1 MKRAILAAVIFAV
14 AAVSL
19 PLSTLAYHRAGRT
32 IVRTNTHVPAPPY
45 YLCLIVLDGARPG
58 YLRTPNIPHVQALV
72 ARGTQFPNAWTG
84 ILESETPSGHAA
96 ISTGSEPRRDG
107 IASFGWVTANNV
119 SVNLFDPA
127 KIRAGAMEK
136 VMLLAG
142 VPTIAGLVHRQNP
155 AAKVVALSG
164 YKYYAADALGG
175 PRADVIMYYASRP
188 GGILAPTFIPGHL
201 PPPEVLTAPD
211 LQGKNLQPLGMG
223 DREAMKLAAATFD
236 RMHQQV
242 TLINL
247 PEFDWP
253 LGHLW
258 GGPLAPHSVTSL
270 MQSFDQDLGTLEES
284 YRRAHVLKRTIFVL
298 TADHGF
304 TPIYR
309 SVPEREIR
317 DAVMAAGTRIT
328 RDTYHTGAYLWLHDR
343 SRAAAAAGIIARL
356 HIPYIQSVYYKQLV
370 KGRYQYVNTAAQFLT
385 SGVAEA
391 NQYLLH
397 TFLGPNGPDLA
408 VLFTQGAVGSTD
420 AQSTWKGDHG
430 GADWQSQHIPLVI
443 SGPGFRRGYVSS
455 YPARLIDIAPTVLS
469 MMDVPHSRMQ
479 GLALADAM
487 KAPVAADVSA
497 QHTMGLVLTPLVSA
511 LERESRLETAARK
524 RGR

>member
-1 MKRAILAAVIFAV
+1 MKRVILAAVIV
-14 AAVSL
+14 ALAAISL
-19 PLSTLAYHRAGRT
+19 PLSTLAYHHVGRT
-32 IVRTNTHVPAPPY
+32 IIRAGAHVPAKPY

-58 YLRTPNIPHVQALV
+58 YLKTPNIPHVQALM
-72 ARGTQFPNAWTG
+72 ARGTQFPKAWTG

-107 IASFGWVTANNV
+107 ISSFGWVTANNV

-136 VMLLAG
+136 VMLMAG

-188 GGILAPTFIPGHL
+188 GGALVPTFIPGHI
-201 PPPEVLTAPD
+201 PPPEVLTAPN
-211 LQGKNLQPLGMG
+211 LQGKDVQPLGMG
-223 DREAMKLAAATFD
+223 DREAMNLAAATFD

-258 GGPLAPHSVTSL
+258 GASLAPHSVTSL
-270 MQSFDQDLGTLEES
+270 MQSFDQDLGALEDT

-304 TPIYR
+304 SPIYR
-309 SVPEREIR
+309 VVPEKEIR
-317 DAVMAAGTRIT
+317 DAVMAAGTGIT

-343 SRAAAAAGIIARL
+343 SRAGAAARIIGRL
-356 HIPYIQSVYYKQLV
+356 HIPYIQSVYYKELV
-370 KGRYQYVNTAAQFLT
+370 KGRYQYVNAGSQFLT
-385 SGVAEA
+385 SGVAAA
-391 NQYLLH
+391 NQYLLR

-408 VLFTQGAVGSTD
+408 VLFTQGAVGSTT

-443 SGPGFRRGYVSS
+443 AGPGFRRNYVSK

-469 MMDVPHSRMQ
+469 MMDVPHNRMQ

-487 KAPVAADVSA
+487 KTPAATEVSA
-497 QHTMGLVLTPLVSA
+497 QRTMGLVLTPLVSA
-511 LERESRLETAARK
+511 LERESRLETAARE